1 MRWRGKPVVRNEE
14 TPARQTPVA
23 HHQILHALSS
33 PSPSTLSWEALPRE
47 PLCYLRQRLADLM
60 IEHNVGVRVS
70 RALEFKRLDEDFFAE
85 DD

>member
-1 MRWRGKPVVRNEE
+1 
-14 TPARQTPVA
+14 
-23 HHQILHALSS
+23 
-33 PSPSTLSWEALPRE
+33 
-47 PLCYLRQRLADLM
+47 M